1 LFYNLAARPDL
12 DGSELLGAL
21 QDNGI
26 QTTAGAASQ
35 PTSGCCAPSTRGRA
49 GPPGCVD
56 CDGCCDCQG
65 GCGCAGHDHDHHKHD
80 HRNELQPD
88 DTAYYG
94 HPDGGKGHGL
104 HRCRGSFKIISNPF
118 PETIHPGASLP
129 ILIRVGDSHWRAV

>member
-1 LFYNLAARPDL
+1 
-12 DGSELLGAL
+12 
-21 QDNGI
+21 
-26 QTTAGAASQ
+26 
-35 PTSGCCAPSTRGRA
+35 
-49 GPPGCVD
+49 VD

-94 HPDGGKGHGL
+94 HPDGGNGHGL

-118 PETIHPGASLP
+118 PETIHPGASLASR
-129 ILIRVGDSHWRAV
+129 LTSAGFSAVSRNFLNI